1 MEEQNPGTIVTLLD
15 EDNKEVRFDLLLSFD
30 YESKRYIALLPVDP
44 VDDVGEDEVV
54 LLEVVKEDGQ
64 ESYRTIDNPVLL
76 DEVFEEF
83 TELFEDSI
91 SENDE
96 ETPEN

>member
-91 SENDE
+91 SENDV

>member
-15 EDNKEVRFDLLLSFD
+15 EDNQEVRFDLLLSFD